1 MAEIYKCH
9 FPFTVSILLS
19 RHYFLKT
26 YFIIGMVEQMMQ
38 MARLKY
44 GNQAGCYIYP
54 KLLSDI
60 AGIDMHVDGWEN
72 WNYNLEHVEGS
83 AVIVHKN
90 RPAKK

>member
-1 MAEIYKCH
+1 MYKCGDG
-9 FPFTVSILLS
+9 VNVICS
-19 RHYFLKT
+19 KT
-26 YFIIGMVEQMMQ
+26 DFIIGMVEQMMQ

>member
-1 MAEIYKCH
+1 
-9 FPFTVSILLS
+9 
-19 RHYFLKT
+19 
-26 YFIIGMVEQMMQ
+26 MVEQMMQ

-60 AGIDMHVDGWEN
+60 AEIDMHVDGWEN

-90 RPAKK
+90 RPSKK

>member
-1 MAEIYKCH
+1 MIDN
-9 FPFTVSILLS
+9 F
-19 RHYFLKT
+19 
-26 YFIIGMVEQMMQ
+26 FIVGMVEQMMQ

-90 RPAKK
+90 RPSKK